1 MRSTL
6 VKDHD
11 VGSVHRDVQ
20 YVAALKRDVAK
31 TNPVIPRREP
41 RVQAARRT
49 RSQETFNTIG
59 ERKRVATE
67 SDWRRSHDDVD
78 DTRFGINPK

>member
-1 MRSTL
+1 M
-6 VKDHD
+6 KDHD
-11 VGSVHRDVQ
+11 VGSVHRDVK
-20 YVAALKRDVAK
+20 YVAALKRNVAK
-31 TNPVIPRREP
+31 TNLVFPKREP
-41 RVQAARRT
+41 RVLAARQT
-49 RSQETFNTIG
+49 GSQETFNTIG